1 MLRALSHTGAVYKL
15 ESSAG
20 TLLGTI
26 MVPNQWNYYIQM
38 RERVEFAV
46 PEPSM
51 FSEYASAGDHFER
64 GSTAPMICYA
74 LLARSHGN
82 YRDAL
87 MLFGITPEAFECL
100 PGCAFMP
107 GAAYLRSIAA

>member
-1 MLRALSHTGAVYKL
+1 MIRALSYTGAVYKL

-26 MVPNQWNYYIQM
+26 VIPDQWNYYIQM

-51 FSEYASAGDHFER
+51 FSDCASAGDHFER
-64 GSTAPMICYA
+64 GSTPMICYA

-82 YRDAL
+82 YPDAL
-87 MLFGITPEAFECL
+87 MLFGITPEAFERL